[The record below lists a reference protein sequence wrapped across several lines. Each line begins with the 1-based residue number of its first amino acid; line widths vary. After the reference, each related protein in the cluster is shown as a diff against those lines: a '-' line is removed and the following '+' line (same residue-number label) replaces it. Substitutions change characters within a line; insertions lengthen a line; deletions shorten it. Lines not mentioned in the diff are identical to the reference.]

1 MDTTE
6 REPLRVVVLGGSAGS
21 IDVLGTVLGALPRD
35 PGFAVLVITHLD
47 PTEETRLPELL
58 QGRTE
63 MAVERLEHLRKIEH
77 GRVYVMPE
85 NAGVMALDGHFR
97 LTRRQPGLH
106 LPIDGYLA
114 SMAQDPDVDGAVV
127 ILSGSGQDGA
137 AGIVDLKAAGGLVLA
152 QAPQTA
158 AHDGMPTAAINTGL
172 VDEVLA
178 PGAIAPALLQRFGRP
193 GSVDGLA
200 PGVDPNTDA
209 LETALA
215 IVQQKAGVNLGY
227 VKDVNLRRR
236 FLRRVLLQKDRDVGA
251 YLQFLRGDAHE
262 AAALRDDVLI
272 GVTAFFRDAEFVN
285 VLRQTVLP
293 RLLALNHDPIR
304 IWVPA
309 CSTGEEVYTIA
320 MLLKEA
326 MNAEGLHRRVQIF
339 GTDINEA
346 SIETARAGRY
356 SAAALENVPEPFRD
370 TAFMPSSGAYLV
382 AKDLREMCVFARH
395 NLLTHAPFSGMGL
408 ISCRNM
414 LIYLRKEAQQ
424 HVFEVLH
431 YACRADGFMLLGR
444 AEAASSADG
453 FEHAG
458 APHLYRKLPAAR
470 RQRPLFPI
478 DALRPWASEGDTPRA
493 VQAPPPD
500 LVNDAANRVALQRY
514 VPSGFVVNENGDVV
528 QFRGDVAAFIA
539 PASGEATLALPRLL
553 HAELNVP
560 VRTALIEAKRTAA
573 PVRRERVAF
582 NDRRYALE
590 VLPLEA
596 GDALLHFLVTL
607 AAQPED
613 TAAEHAFAT
622 AGAPRARV
630 DELERTVT
638 TLSDELEATQAQ
650 LRTVVS
656 EFESANEELRTANE
670 EMLST
675 NEELQS
681 ANEELQ
687 SAKQELESAN
697 QELLSLNDELKS
709 RNDELD
715 RVNDDLS
722 NLVEGIPLPVVLL
735 DRQLR
740 LRHASPQAAQLF
752 GLGPEAIGEPLGQV
766 SGRFSVG
773 HLEHMVQA
781 AVQGLV
787 AVEHEVQDTEQ
798 RWWIINVRAYRTAD
812 DRIDGAVIAFQDIH
826 ELKCAL
832 GQAQHARGDAERANT
847 AKDDFLGMVSHE
859 LRAPLNVIAGWASVL
874 KQAQERGTLAD
885 ATAARAIATILRHCQ
900 TQAQLIDDLLDV
912 SRIASGHLA
921 LEMRPLDLAG
931 CVRTVTEGLQP
942 AAEAKG
948 LALRTTGL
956 QQTHRIQGDAR
967 RVQQIIANLVGNSIK
982 FTPAGGRVAVSL
994 DRIGPMIELSVVDTG
1009 IGVAPDLLP
1018 RLFDRFTQAD
1028 ISRTREYGG
1037 LGLGLSIVRHLVLAH
1052 GGTVVA
1058 HSDGEGRGTRLTIR
1072 FPAVELV
1079 SGIPE
1084 TPSPATRAPDL
1095 GGLRVLLV
1103 DDDPHALEALEQV
1116 LQIAGADVRAAASV
1130 DDALQLVEALA
1141 PTGSPP
1147 FHALVSDVAMP
1158 GADGY
1163 SLIRRLRE
1171 RERAASNDAA
1181 THRTDGDDG
1190 ASGKNGGNAGNDGN
1204 DGDGSGGAGSTGG
1217 GVSAPVSV
1225 FAIALTGLATLE
1237 DRDAAIAAGF
1247 DDHVAKPV
1255 DTDRLIEKL
1264 LVARPR

>member
-1 MDTTE
+1 M
-6 REPLRVVVLGGSAGS
+6 RVVVLGGSAGS
-21 IDVLGTVLGALPRD
+21 IDVLGTVLGALPHQ

-47 PTEETRLPELL
+47 PNEESQLPEVL
-58 QGRTE
+58 QDRT
-63 MAVERLEHLRKIEH
+63 ALPVERLEHLVKIQPD
-77 GRVYVMPE
+77 RVYVLPE
-85 NAGVMALDGHFR
+85 NAGVIALDGHFR
-97 LTRRQPGLH
+97 LTRRLPGLH
-106 LPIDGYLA
+106 LPIDACLA
-114 SMAQDPDVDGAVV
+114 SMAQDPDVDAAVV
-127 ILSGSGQDGA
+127 ILSGTGGDGA
-137 AGIVDLKAAGGLVLA
+137 AGLIDLKASGGLAIA
-152 QAPQTA
+152 QAPGTA
-158 AHDGMPTAAINTGL
+158 AHDGMPVAAINTGL
-172 VDEVLA
+172 VDEVL
-178 PGAIAPALLQRFGRP
+178 PPEEIAPALVRRFGQPHGEP
-193 GSVDGLA
+193 GLDGP
-200 PGVDPNTDA
+200 PGNPHEIDA
-209 LETALA
+209 LESALA

-236 FLRRVLLQKDRDVGA
+236 FLRRVLLQKDRDMAA
-251 YLQFLRGDAHE
+251 YLQFLRTDPYE

-285 VLRQTVLP
+285 VLRQVVLP
-293 RLLALNHDPIR
+293 KLLALRHDPIR

-326 MNAEGLHRRVQIF
+326 MNAEGIDRRVQIF

-346 SIETARAGRY
+346 AIETARAGRY
-356 SAAALENVPEPFRD
+356 SAAALENVPQSFRD
-370 TAFMPSSGAYLV
+370 SAFLPSSGGYLV

-431 YACRADGFMLLGR
+431 YACRNDGFMLLGR
-444 AEAASSADG
+444 AEAASVADG

-458 APHLYRKLPAAR
+458 APHLYRKLPNSR

-478 DALRPWASEGDTPRA
+478 DALRPWASDGAAPRA
-493 VQAPPPD
+493 TQPPPPD
-500 LVNDAANRVALQRY
+500 LVSEAANRMALARY

-560 VRTALIEAKRTAA
+560 VRTALIEAKRTTQ

-582 NDRRYALE
+582 HDRRYALE
-590 VLPLEA
+590 VLPLET
-596 GDALLHFLVTL
+596 GEALRHYLVTL
-607 AAQPED
+607 APQPDD
-613 TAAEHAFAT
+613 TPDTPAALSAPPFSP
-622 AGAPRARV
+622 AGARARV

-650 LRTVVS
+650 LRTLVV

-697 QELLSLNDELKS
+697 QELISLNEELKS

-715 RVNDDLS
+715 LANDDLS

-740 LRHASPQAAQLF
+740 LRHASPQAALLF
-752 GLGPEAIGEPLGQV
+752 GLAPEAVGQAIGQPVGQV
-766 SGRFSVG
+766 SARFAIG
-773 HLEHMVQA
+773 HLEQLVQA
-781 AVQGLV
+781 AVQGLA
-787 AVEHEVQDTEQ
+787 AVEHEHQDSEG
-798 RWWIINVRAYRTAD
+798 RWWLINVRAYRTAD

-826 ELKCAL
+826 ELRGAL
-832 GQAQHARGDAERANT
+832 DSAQHARDDAERANT

-859 LRAPLNVIAGWASVL
+859 LRAPLNVISGWASVL
-874 KQAQERGTLAD
+874 RQAQERGTLAE
-885 ATAARAIATILRHCQ
+885 ATATRAIGTILKHCQ
-900 TQAQLIDDLLDV
+900 AQAQLIDDLLDV
-912 SRIASGHLA
+912 SRIASGHLT
-921 LEMRPLDLAG
+921 LEMRPVDLAA
-931 CVRTVTEGLQP
+931 CVRTVLEGLQP

-948 LALRTTGL
+948 LTLAGTGL
-956 QQTHRIQGDAR
+956 QQPHRIQGDPR
-967 RVQQIIANLVGNSIK
+967 RMQQIVANLVGNALK
-982 FTPAGGRVAVSL
+982 FTPRGGRISVTLS
-994 DRIGPMIELSVVDTG
+994 RIGPTVELAVVDTG
-1009 IGVAPDLLP
+1009 IGVAVDMLP
-1018 RLFDRFTQAD
+1018 KLFDRFTQAD

-1052 GGTVVA
+1052 GGTVTA
-1058 HSDGEGRGTRLTIR
+1058 YSDGENRGTRLTVR

-1079 SGIPE
+1079 SDTPE
-1084 TPSPATRAPDL
+1084 PAPRDSASADL
-1095 GGLRVLLV
+1095 DGLRVLLV
-1103 DDDPHALEALEQV
+1103 DDDPHALDALGH
-1116 LQIAGADVRAAASV
+1116 LLALAGADVRTATSV
-1130 DDALQLVEALA
+1130 EQGWERAGETPDR
-1141 PTGSPP
+1141 PP
-1147 FHALVSDVAMP
+1147 QALVSDVAMP
-1158 GADGY
+1158 GEDGY
-1163 SLIRRLRE
+1163 ALIRRVRE
-1171 RERAASNDAA
+1171 RERA
-1181 THRTDGDDG
+1181 DG
-1190 ASGKNGGNAGNDGN
+1190 AANPLYA
-1204 DGDGSGGAGSTGG
+1204 
-1217 GVSAPVSV
+1217 V
-1225 FAIALTGLATLE
+1225 ALTGLATLQ

-1247 DDHVAKPV
+1247 DDHLAKPV
-1255 DTDRLIEKL
+1255 DVDLLIEKL
-1264 LVARPR
+1264 LAARPR

>member
-1 MDTTE
+1 METE
-6 REPLRVVVLGGSAGS
+6 ERQALRVVVLGGSAGS
-21 IDVLGTVLGALPRD
+21 IDALSTVLGALPPQ

-47 PTEETRLPELL
+47 PTEETQLPEVL
-58 QGRTE
+58 QTRT
-63 MAVERLEHLRKIEH
+63 ALPVERLEHLRRIEH
-77 GRVYVMPE
+77 DRVYVMPE
-85 NAGVMALDGHFR
+85 NAGVIALDGHFR
-97 LTRRQPGLH
+97 LVRRLPGLH
-106 LPIDGYLA
+106 LPIDACLA
-114 SMAQDPDVDGAVV
+114 SMAQDPDVDAAVA
-127 ILSGSGQDGA
+127 ILSGTGQDGA
-137 AGIVDLKAAGGLVLA
+137 AGIVDLKAAGGIALA

-158 AHDGMPTAAINTGL
+158 DHEGMPTAAINTGL
-172 VDEVLA
+172 VDEVL
-178 PGAIAPALLQRFGRP
+178 PPVEIAAALVRRFGDP
-193 GSVDGLA
+193 AHALTDAALGA
-200 PGVDPNTDA
+200 PHGADA
-209 LETALA
+209 LESALA

-251 YLQFLRGDAHE
+251 YLQFLRTDPHE

-285 VLRQTVLP
+285 VLRQVVLP
-293 RLLALNHDPIR
+293 KLLELRHDPIR

-326 MNAEGLHRRVQIF
+326 MSAEGIARRVQIF

-356 SAAALENVPEPFRD
+356 AAAALENVPQPFRD
-370 TAFMPSSGAYLV
+370 TAFVPSAGGYLV

-431 YACRADGFMLLGR
+431 YATRADGFMLLGR
-444 AEAASSADG
+444 AEAASAADG

-458 APHLYRKLPAAR
+458 APHLYRKLTNAR

-478 DALRPWASEGDTPRA
+478 DALRPWASEGTTPR
-493 VQAPPPD
+493 VTQPPPPD
-500 LVNDAANRVALQRY
+500 LVSEAANRVALARY
-514 VPSGFVVNENGDVV
+514 APPGFVVNEEGDVV
-528 QFRGDVAAFIA
+528 QFRGEVAPFIA

-560 VRTALIEAKRTAA
+560 VRTALIEAKRTAQ

-582 NDRRYALE
+582 NERRYALE
-590 VLPLEA
+590 VLPLET
-596 GDALLHFLVTL
+596 GEALQHFLVTL
-607 AAQPED
+607 APQVED
-613 TAAEHAFAT
+613 VSDP
-622 AGAPRARV
+622 AGTPPGPPRARV

-638 TLSDELEATQAQ
+638 TLSDELEGTQAQ
-650 LRTVVS
+650 LRTLVV

-697 QELLSLNDELKS
+697 QELISLNEELKS
-709 RNDELD
+709 RNDQLD
-715 RVNDDLS
+715 QVNDDLS

-735 DRQLR
+735 DRQLK

-752 GLGPEAIGEPLGQV
+752 GLTPDAVGQPIGSVSTRFAI
-766 SGRFSVG
+766 G
-773 HLEHMVQA
+773 HLEHLVQA
-781 AVQGLV
+781 AVQGLTP
-787 AVEHEVQDTEQ
+787 VEHELQDSGE
-798 RWWIINVRAYRTAD
+798 RWWLINVRAYRTAD

-826 ELKCAL
+826 ELKRAL

-885 ATAARAIATILRHCQ
+885 ATATRAITTILKHCQ

-912 SRIASGHLA
+912 SRISSGHLA
-921 LEMRPLDLAG
+921 LDMRPLDLGGAL
-931 CVRTVTEGLQP
+931 RAVTDGLMP

-948 LALRTTGL
+948 LTLRGTGL
-956 QQTHRIQGDAR
+956 QQAHRVQGDAR
-967 RVQQIIANLVGNSIK
+967 RMQQIVANLVGNAIK
-982 FTPAGGRVAVSL
+982 FTPSGGRISVTLNRVGPMVELAVS
-994 DRIGPMIELSVVDTG
+994 DTG
-1009 IGVAPDLLP
+1009 IGVPPELLP

-1037 LGLGLSIVRHLVLAH
+1037 LGLGLSIVRHLVQAH
-1052 GGTVVA
+1052 GGTVAA
-1058 HSDGEGRGTRLTIR
+1058 HSEGEGRGTRLTVR
-1072 FPAVELV
+1072 FPAIDLV
-1079 SGIPE
+1079 SE
-1084 TPSPATRAPDL
+1084 TPESQPPLSGDANL
-1095 GGLRVLLV
+1095 EGLRVLVV
-1103 DDDPHALEALEQV
+1103 DDDPNALEALSHLLAATGAEV
-1116 LQIAGADVRAAASV
+1116 ASAGSV
-1130 DDALQLVEALA
+1130 DEAWRVIEATGDDARNA
-1141 PTGSPP
+1141 G

-1163 SLIRRLRE
+1163 ALIRRLRQ
-1171 RERAASNDAA
+1171 REL
-1181 THRTDGDDG
+1181 GIG
-1190 ASGKNGGNAGNDGN
+1190 AMPIYA
-1204 DGDGSGGAGSTGG
+1204 
-1217 GVSAPVSV
+1217 V
-1225 FAIALTGLATLE
+1225 ALTGLATLQ

-1255 DTDRLIEKL
+1255 DTDGLIEKL
-1264 LVARPR
+1264 QLARPR

>member
-1 MDTTE
+1 MDTEE
-6 REPLRVVVLGGSAGS
+6 RQPLRVVVLGGSAGS
-21 IDVLGTVLGALPRD
+21 IEALGTVLGALPPN

-47 PTEETRLPELL
+47 PTEETQLPEVL
-58 QGRTE
+58 QGRT
-63 MAVERLEHLRKIEH
+63 ALPVERLEHLRRIEH
-77 GRVYVMPE
+77 DRVFVMPE
-85 NAGVMALDGHFR
+85 NAGVIALDGHLR

-106 LPIDGYLA
+106 LPIDACLA
-114 SMAQDPDVDGAVV
+114 SMAQDPDVDAAVA
-127 ILSGSGQDGA
+127 ILSGTGQDGA
-137 AGIVDLKAAGGLVLA
+137 AGIVDLKAAGGLVIA
-152 QAPQTA
+152 QAPQSA
-158 AHDGMPTAAINTGL
+158 EHDGMPTAAINTGL
-172 VDEVLA
+172 VDEVLPPA
-178 PGAIAPALLQRFGRP
+178 DIAAALVRRFGDP
-193 GSVDGLA
+193 AHALA
-200 PGVDPNTDA
+200 DTALGESQSADA

-215 IVQQKAGVNLGY
+215 IVQQKAGVNLAY

-251 YLQFLRGDAHE
+251 YLHFLRADPHE

-285 VLRQTVLP
+285 VLRQVVLP
-293 RLLALNHDPIR
+293 KLLELRHDPIR

-326 MNAEGLHRRVQIF
+326 MNAEGISRRVQIF

-356 SAAALENVPEPFRD
+356 AAAALENVPQPFRD
-370 TAFMPSSGAYLV
+370 TAFVPSAGGYLV

-395 NLLTHAPFSGMGL
+395 NLLAHAPFSGMGL

-431 YACRADGFMLLGR
+431 YATRADGFLLLGR
-444 AEAASSADG
+444 AEATSASDG

-458 APHLYRKLPAAR
+458 APHLYRKLANAR

-478 DALRPWASEGDTPRA
+478 DALRPWANEGSAPRPT
-493 VQAPPPD
+493 QAPPPD
-500 LVNDAANRVALQRY
+500 LVSEAANRVALARY
-514 VPSGFVVNENGDVV
+514 APPGFVVNEEGDVV
-528 QFRGDVAAFIA
+528 QFRGEVAPFIA

-582 NDRRYALE
+582 NDRRYSLE
-590 VLPLEA
+590 VLPLET
-596 GDALLHFLVTL
+596 GEALQHFLVTL
-607 AAQPED
+607 APQVED
-613 TAAEHAFAT
+613 VAEPAGAA

-638 TLSDELEATQAQ
+638 TLSDELEGTQAQ
-650 LRTVVS
+650 LRTLVI

-697 QELLSLNDELKS
+697 QELISLNEELKS
-709 RNDELD
+709 RNDQLD
-715 RVNDDLS
+715 LVNDDLS

-735 DRQLR
+735 DRQLK

-752 GLGPEAIGEPLGQV
+752 GLGANAVGQPIGSVSNRFAI
-766 SGRFSVG
+766 G
-773 HLEHMVQA
+773 HLEQLVQA
-781 AVQGLV
+781 AVQGL
-787 AVEHEVQDTEQ
+787 APVEHELQDSGE
-798 RWWIINVRAYRTAD
+798 RWWMINVRAYRTAD

-874 KQAQERGTLAD
+874 KQAQERGTLTD
-885 ATAARAIATILRHCQ
+885 ATATRAIATILKHCQ
-900 TQAQLIDDLLDV
+900 SQAQLIDDLLDV
-912 SRIASGHLA
+912 SRISSGHLA
-921 LEMRPLDLAG
+921 LDMRPLDLAG
-931 CVRTVTEGLQP
+931 SVRAVTEGLTP
-942 AAEAKG
+942 TAEGKG
-948 LALRTTGL
+948 LALRGTGL
-956 QQTHRIQGDAR
+956 QQAHRIQGDAR
-967 RVQQIIANLVGNSIK
+967 RVQQIVANLLGNAIK
-982 FTPAGGRVAVSL
+982 FTPSGGRISVTLSRL
-994 DRIGPMIELSVVDTG
+994 GPTIELAVTDTG

-1018 RLFDRFTQAD
+1018 TLFDRFTQAD

-1037 LGLGLSIVRHLVLAH
+1037 LGLGLSIVRHLVQAH
-1052 GGTVVA
+1052 GGTVAA
-1058 HSDGEGRGTRLTIR
+1058 HSEGEGRGARLTVR
-1072 FPAVELV
+1072 FPAIDLTSEAL
-1079 SGIPE
+1079 
-1084 TPSPATRAPDL
+1084 TPATAASGETDL
-1095 GGLRVLLV
+1095 HGLRVLVV
-1103 DDDPHALEALEQV
+1103 DDDPNALEALTH
-1116 LQIAGADVRAAASV
+1116 LLAAAGAEVASAGSVEDAWRVIDTAGGPDGSIGSASAGGAGDAGLAGDAGPAGGAAGGPA
-1130 DDALQLVEALA
+1130 
-1141 PTGSPP
+1141 
-1147 FHALVSDVAMP
+1147 FHALISDVAMP

-1163 SLIRRLRE
+1163 ALIRRLRQ
-1171 RERAASNDAA
+1171 REL
-1181 THRTDGDDG
+1181 
-1190 ASGKNGGNAGNDGN
+1190 
-1204 DGDGSGGAGSTGG
+1204 GAG
-1217 GVSAPVSV
+1217 ALPVYAV
-1225 FAIALTGLATLE
+1225 ALTGLATLQ

-1255 DTDRLIEKL
+1255 DADRLIEKL
-1264 LVARPR
+1264 QLARPR